1 MSSKYHVHITQE
13 GDRWDLL
20 AYKYYGD
27 ALRFE
32 PIVAANPAVPITPT
46 LKGGLTLYIPV
57 LEIKTEYS
65 PVPPWRQ

>member
-1 MSSKYHVHITQE
+1 MTAHYHIHITQE

-20 AYKYYGD
+20 AYRYYGD

-32 PIVAANPAVPITPT
+32 PIVAANPAVAITPV
-46 LKGGLTLYIPV
+46 LSGGLTLYIPV
-57 LEIKTEYS
+57 LEVQPEYS